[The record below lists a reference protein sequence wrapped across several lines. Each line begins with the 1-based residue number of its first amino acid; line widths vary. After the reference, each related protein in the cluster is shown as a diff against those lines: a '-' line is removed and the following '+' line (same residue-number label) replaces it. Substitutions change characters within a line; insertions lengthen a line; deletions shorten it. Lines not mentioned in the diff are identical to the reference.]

1 MQQFTT
7 VRTMTNTVG
16 SSIDRA
22 ITDGVSEFP
31 ATGSEPAKSQLA
43 AWTEANQVAVENIL
57 PGV

>member
-16 SSIDRA
+16 FSIDKV
-22 ITDGVSEFP
+22 ITDGALECP
-31 ATGSEPAKSQLA
+31 AGGSGRAKSRLA
-43 AWTEANQVAVENIL
+43 ARTEANQVAVENIL

>member
-7 VRTMTNTVG
+7 VRTMANTVG
-16 SSIDRA
+16 SIIDRA
-22 ITDGVSEFP
+22 ITNGVSEFP
-31 ATGSEPAKSQLA
+31 ATGSGPAKSQLA